1 MNLIFKAL
9 NDILIVVRNTVSMF
23 LPPSDTKVVNDAK
36 PPQTTSN
43 VDIYPHNH
51 SSTSTAVKSAYKV
64 TKTDVSYPIFPL
76 TYKDFP
82 SWNKEVDENS
92 ISKSVKVNPYSK
104 KIWISKTDP
113 AIARLKRAVNNKGI
127 NPKFHDKL
135 MKKHRKEW
143 PELWAAIDA
152 LLKENK

>member
-9 NDILIVVRNTVSMF
+9 NDVLIIVRNTVSMF
-23 LPPSDTKVVNDAK
+23 LPPSDTKVANDTK
-36 PPQTTSN
+36 SPQSSSN

-51 SSTSTAVKSAYKV
+51 TSTSTAVKSAYKI
-64 TKTDVSYPIFPL
+64 TKTDATYPVL
-76 TYKDFP
+76 NFP
-82 SWNKEVDENS
+82 SWNKEVDQNS
-92 ISKSVKVNPYSK
+92 ISNRVKIDPYPK
-104 KIWISKTDP
+104 KIWISRTDP
-113 AIARLKRAVNNKGI
+113 AISRLKRAVNNKGI

-152 LLKENK
+152 ILKEDKSN